1 MKNRRKL
8 LLLLFSVVLVLA
20 LVACTPQNPVQNG
33 EEQQGQQEGQPEE
46 QAVPIH
52 IGIIM
57 GPTGMGMAKLME
69 DAPAGYQFQLA
80 SAPDDIASSFG
91 AGEYDIAAVP
101 VNLAAALYQ
110 RTEGDTVV
118 IALNTLGVLYILEDG
133 DTVQSLADLAGKTLY
148 ATGQGSTP
156 EYILNY
162 VLAQNGLADTVTVE
176 YKTENSELATL
187 LAAGEID
194 LAMLPE
200 PNVTATM
207 LKKADLRVA
216 LDLTA
221 EWDKVS
227 DAELVQGCLIASRQ
241 FVEENPEALEAFL
254 TQYAASVNYAN
265 ENPEEAGQLIE
276 KHGIMASAAAAAKA
290 IPNCNLVTVV
300 GADMKASMQAM
311 LDVLYNA
318 NPKSV
323 GGALPGDDF
332 YYEK

>member
-1 MKNRRKL
+1 MKNKNKL
-8 LLLLFSVVLVLA
+8 LLLLLTLVLALA
-20 LVACTPQNPVQNG
+20 LVACAPAQNG
-33 EEQQGQQEGQPEE
+33 EEQQGQQEEQQDQQGE
-46 QAVPIH
+46 QAVPID

-69 DAPAGYQFQLA
+69 DAPAGYQFELA
-80 SAPDDIASSFG
+80 SAPDDVATSFA

-110 RTEGDTVV
+110 RTEGNAVV

-133 DTVQSLADLAGKTLY
+133 DTVQSLEDLAGKTLY

-162 VLAQNGLADTVTVE
+162 VLEQNGLADKVTVE

-187 LAAGEID
+187 LAAGEVD

-207 LKKADLRVA
+207 LQREDLRVA

-227 DAELVQGCLIASRQ
+227 DAQLVQGCLIASRE
-241 FVEENPEALEAFL
+241 FVEENPEALDAFL
-254 TQYAASVNYAN
+254 SQYAASVSYVN

-276 KHGIMASAAAAAKA
+276 KHGIMASAAAATKA
-290 IPNCNLVTVV
+290 IPNCNLVTIL
-300 GADMKASMQAM
+300 GADMKASMSAM
-311 LDVLYNA
+311 LKVLYNA

-323 GGALPGDDF
+323 GGGLPGDAF